1 MSQQTKDEK
10 EYLDPELFNILQEV
24 KGAIERGDLD
34 EDAMDPMQEEDFKAV
49 PVVETMA
56 SQSKSIAS
64 DKDV

>member
-1 MSQQTKDEK
+1 M
-10 EYLDPELFNILQEV
+10 DPELFNILQEV

-34 EDAMDPMQEEDFKAV
+34 EDAMDPMQEEEFKPVA
-49 PVVETMA
+49 VVETMA